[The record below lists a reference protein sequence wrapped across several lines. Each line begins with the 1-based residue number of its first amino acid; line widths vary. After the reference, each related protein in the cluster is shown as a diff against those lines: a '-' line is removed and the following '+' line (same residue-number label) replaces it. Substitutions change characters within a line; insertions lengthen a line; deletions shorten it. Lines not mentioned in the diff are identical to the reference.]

1 MTATDSLPAKQPAW
15 VGGFDEHVRWG
26 LNTSADTA
34 YWLQQ
39 YTVVH
44 PLRRQAQL
52 RVALALF
59 SRQGL
64 PRVHCLHDGRA
75 LVGADLAR
83 WRERGDW
90 AMTEQSWP
98 SGSFLSERDGV
109 QRARFFGPDGQA
121 QTSSASVLQVPQRA
135 TLRSPL
141 GALKAQAHTRDGQ
154 WLFTPPSKTAAPAL
168 GLDGRA
174 TGGQWQCHSRLAA
187 MGSAQL
193 QCVDFDGQARASVVA
208 MGQWLAPAVGRR
220 APMTIVQAQ
229 VSVGGRD
236 YRFDRWLPNATTDA
250 PEFDDYRWIATL
262 VNDDFRLHIHAD
274 GGNPRITPWL
284 ELSDARNRWLARTLR
299 VTPFASLRL
308 RIYPRGSEQAY
319 IDLRSEQC
327 LLQTVLP

>member
-1 MTATDSLPAKQPAW
+1 MTATDSLPAKQSAW

-26 LNTSADTA
+26 LNSSTDTA

-39 YTVVH
+39 YTAIH

-59 SRQGL
+59 SRDGQ
-64 PRVHCLHDGRA
+64 PRVHCLHDERNLA
-75 LVGADLAR
+75 GADLSR

-90 AMTEQSWP
+90 TTTEHSWP

-109 QRARFFGPDGQA
+109 QRARFFGANGQA
-121 QTSSASVLQVPQRA
+121 MANSSSVLKVPKRSI
-135 TLRSPL
+135 LRSPL
-141 GALKAQAHTRDGQ
+141 GALKAHAHTRDGHWQ
-154 WLFTPPSKTAAPAL
+154 ITPTSKAGASPIT
-168 GLDGRA
+168 LDGLA
-174 TGGQWQCHSRLAA
+174 EGGQWQCHSRLAA

-193 QCVDFDGQARASVVA
+193 QCINFDGQTKASAVA
-208 MGQWLAPAVGRR
+208 MGQWLAPALGRR
-220 APMTIVQAQ
+220 APLTIAQAQ

-236 YRFDRWLPNATTDA
+236 YCFDRWMPNATTDA
-250 PEFDDYRWIATL
+250 PEFADYRWIATL

-284 ELSDARNRWLARTLR
+284 ALEDERNRWLARTLR